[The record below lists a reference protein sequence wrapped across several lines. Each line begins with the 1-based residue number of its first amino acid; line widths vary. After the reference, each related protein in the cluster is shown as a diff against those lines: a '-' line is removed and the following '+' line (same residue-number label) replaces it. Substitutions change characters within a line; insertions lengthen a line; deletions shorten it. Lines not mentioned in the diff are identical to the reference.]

1 MQFSALESIE
11 SFVHVREEIPTC
23 DDHQEEARQ

>member
-11 SFVHVREEIPTC
+11 SFVHGCEEIPTC